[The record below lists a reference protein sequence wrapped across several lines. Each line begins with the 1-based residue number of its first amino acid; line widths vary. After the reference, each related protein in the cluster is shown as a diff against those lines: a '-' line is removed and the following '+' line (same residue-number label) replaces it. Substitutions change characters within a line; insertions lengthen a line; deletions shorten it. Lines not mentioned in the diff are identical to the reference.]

1 MNPSEQ
7 NYVYILPAQS
17 VKAIL
22 GISLALMA
30 LAGWGFYGKH
40 FLSGSIVLIE
50 NTPPPP
56 TGEDNLQVFSTTF
69 YCLLLAAAIFSFFG
83 VFIKHPMLSIL
94 CQIIGVLSCVIAG
107 YTVPSAFSII
117 FCMVS
122 ALIINAGIGS
132 RHPYNIISVLTS
144 FVLFFLLSNKIFV
157 IERSVITPEKVP
169 MAWTEYSVLLIIT
182 GGIGTFIVC
191 GRIFLAHR
199 DYEQKIN
206 RHSQEAMLQL
216 SEFNRRLQAHAYE
229 VSEKAAARERN
240 RITREMHDANGYAFT
255 NIIALMDAAI
265 SSRGQ
270 SWTKVEEH
278 LQLARSQAY
287 NGLMESR
294 QTLRA
299 LRNNIKP
306 PVQDLPKEI
315 YDIVHICR
323 ECTGIAIE
331 ISYGNILNNYGSFI
345 NRIIGRIIQEALTNA
360 VRHGHASFVSIQ
372 LWADRELLRL
382 YVVDNGQ
389 GTKQI
394 VRGIGLLGMEER
406 IAPYG
411 GTVETSVSVN
421 GGFKLSVTIP
431 LNIRERE
438 EAEPLVSGLYPPGD
452 GR

>member
-1 MNPSEQ
+1 M
-7 NYVYILPAQS
+7 
-17 VKAIL
+17 
-22 GISLALMA
+22 
-30 LAGWGFYGKH
+30 F
-40 FLSGSIVLIE
+40 
-50 NTPPPP
+50 
-56 TGEDNLQVFSTTF
+56 
-69 YCLLLAAAIFSFFG
+69 
-83 VFIKHPMLSIL
+83 
-94 CQIIGVLSCVIAG
+94 CVI
-107 YTVPSAFSII
+107 
-117 FCMVS
+117 S
-122 ALIINAGIGS
+122 ALIINAGIS
-132 RHPYNIISVLTS
+132 PRHPYNIVSVLVS
-144 FVLFFLLSNKIFV
+144 IVLFLFLANRISI
-157 IERSVITPEKVP
+157 IEKS
-169 MAWTEYSVLLIIT
+169 IIT
-182 GGIGTFIVC
+182 LEKEAMGGAEYFILLLLAGGIGVLIVC
-191 GRIFLAHR
+191 GRIFLAR
-199 DYEQKIN
+199 RNYEQKIN
-206 RHSQEAMLQL
+206 HHSQEVMLQL

-229 VSEKAAARERN
+229 VSEKASTQERN

-278 LQLARSQAY
+278 LQMARSQAY

-315 YDIVHICR
+315 YDIAHIFR

-331 ISYGNILNNYGSFI
+331 VSYGNIQNDYGSFI

-372 LWADRELLRL
+372 LWADAELLRL

-406 IAPYG
+406 VAPYG
-411 GTVETSVSVN
+411 GTVETSASVN

-438 EAEPLVSGLYPPGD
+438 EAEPLVSGLYPPGY

>member
-7 NYVYILPAQS
+7 NYVYILPAKS
-17 VKAIL
+17 VKIIL
-22 GISLALMA
+22 GISLALTA
-30 LAGWGFYGKH
+30 LAGWGFYGKY
-40 FLSGSIVLIE
+40 FLSGSTVLIE
-50 NTPPPP
+50 NAPD
-56 TGEDNLQVFSTTF
+56 EFDLRIFSVTF
-69 YCLLLAAAIFSFFG
+69 YCLLIAGALFSFFG
-83 VFIKHPMLSIL
+83 VIIKNPVLSIL
-94 CQIIGVLSCVIAG
+94 CQIIGVLSCVITS
-107 YTVPSAFSII
+107 YTVSSTFFIV
-117 FCMVS
+117 FCMIS

-132 RHPYNIISVLTS
+132 RHPCNIISLLAS
-144 FVLFFLLSNKIFV
+144 IALFSLLSNKTFV
-157 IERSVITPEKVP
+157 IERSIITPEKAP
-169 MAWTEYSVLLIIT
+169 MAWTDYSALLILA
-182 GGIGTFIVC
+182 GGIGALIVG
-191 GRIFLAHR
+191 GRIFLARRNH
-199 DYEQKIN
+199 EQKIN
-206 RHSQEAMLQL
+206 RHSQEVMFQL

-229 VSEKAAARERN
+229 VSEKATARERN

-270 SWTKVEEH
+270 SWTRVEEH
-278 LQLARSQAY
+278 LQMARNQAY
-287 NGLMESR
+287 DGLMESR

-315 YDIVHICR
+315 YDIAHIFR

-331 ISYGNILNNYGSFI
+331 VSYGNIQNNYGSFI

-360 VRHGHASFVSIQ
+360 VRHGHASFVTIQ
-372 LWADRELLRL
+372 LWADAELLRL
-382 YVVDNGQ
+382 YVIDNGQ

-406 IAPYG
+406 VAPYG

-438 EAEPLVSGLYPPGD
+438 ETEPPVLGLHPPGNE
-452 GR
+452 G